1 MLVVFVVLIELS
13 VISVLVSFS
22 LFVDVLAITVLSSF
36 CSSMFTLIV
45 LVFPLELVAVIS
57 TVPLFFVKSNPVEVI
72 EAISTLLDFHV
83 TVLSVA
89 LSGFIVTVSV
99 LLSPTLRFSKF
110 SFICIPVTAIVDGT
124 VVTVLVLE
132 ELVVLSLLCDDVD
145 DAFDELLLD
154 VELAEYGHTPLVC
167 KCAG

>member
-1 MLVVFVVLIELS
+1 MS
-13 VISVLVSFS
+13 KVI
-22 LFVDVLAITVLSSF
+22 DVL
-36 CSSMFTLIV
+36 
-45 LVFPLELVAVIS
+45 
-57 TVPLFFVKSNPVEVI
+57 KSNIKVI
-72 EAISTLLDFHV
+72 IV
-83 TVLSVA
+83 
-89 LSGFIVTVSV
+89 FILILCFVIFF
-99 LLSPTLRFSKF
+99 FSKN
-110 SFICIPVTAIVDGT
+110 SLKKKTTYTVIDGTIEQSDETNLYVLKNETLVDYDSTQPVTAIVDGT